1 MKKTVVITGG
11 SSGIGLS
18 LVKKYCDKKYNV
30 AVIDINDFKF
40 SKSINNVRFYKA
52 DISDDK
58 MIPIVMRSIY
68 EDFKSIDV
76 LINNASK
83 QTESSLNNL
92 DYKIWKNVI
101 DINLNGT
108 FLCIKEA
115 TKYMSKGS
123 TILNIIS
130 VHYDKPRINKY
141 HYDASKAGVAI
152 LTKELAIELANKNI
166 TINALSFGAVN
177 TQMNAS
183 WINDCSAREKVLN
196 KVPLKIIFEPSE
208 IALFAS
214 SIIDNYSKY
223 TTGSIFTIDGG
234 RSLI

>member
-58 MIPIVMRSIY
+58 MIPIVMISIY

-83 QTESSLNNL
+83 QTESSLHFF
-92 DYKIWKNVI
+92 
-101 DINLNGT
+101 GT
-108 FLCIKEA
+108 CYYNFGISGTVLCIFSGKKKRNA
-115 TKYMSKGS
+115 
-123 TILNIIS
+123 
-130 VHYDKPRINKY
+130 KP
-141 HYDASKAGVAI
+141 G
-152 LTKELAIELANKNI
+152 
-166 TINALSFGAVN
+166 ALSFNSRA
-177 TQMNAS
+177 
-183 WINDCSAREKVLN
+183 
-196 KVPLKIIFEPSE
+196 IIC
-208 IALFAS
+208 I
-214 SIIDNYSKY
+214 
-223 TTGSIFTIDGG
+223 GS
-234 RSLI
+234 L